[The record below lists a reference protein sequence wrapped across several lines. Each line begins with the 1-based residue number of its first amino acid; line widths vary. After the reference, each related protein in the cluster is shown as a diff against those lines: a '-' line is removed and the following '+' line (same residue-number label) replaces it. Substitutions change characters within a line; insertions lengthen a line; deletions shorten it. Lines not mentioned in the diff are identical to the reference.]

1 MLVIYFEIFKEK
13 IDAILFNVNTW
24 AFDRERKQVPEAP
37 LPPPHLG
44 SGHKALPP
52 QVGLLPRLQRGQERD
67 LLLPEACVQVTTRG
81 WRGPRPRRRPL
92 LTYSKAPILIFLGQA
107 SRNKVPETHLRD
119 RGSSRSAAQA
129 ASLRKPTK
137 AGSTSSSRAPSP
149 SSPFP
154 ARSIVLSRSSG
165 G

>member
-1 MLVIYFEIFKEK
+1 MLNKSDGYIGS
-13 IDAILFNVNTW
+13 W
-24 AFDRERKQVPEAP
+24 AFDRERKQLPEAL
-37 LPPPHLG
+37 LPRPHLG
-44 SGHKALPP
+44 SGHKAPPP
-52 QVGLLPRLQRGQERD
+52 QGGLLQRPQRGQGRD

-92 LTYSKAPILIFLGQA
+92 LTYSKAPILIFLGRA
-107 SRNKVPETHLRD
+107 SRHEAPETHLRD

-137 AGSTSSSRAPSP
+137 AGSTSSSRAPSL

-154 ARSIVLSRSSG
+154 ARSILVLSRSSG